1 MCHSVHSSPRRLP
14 VGLSDDPGLIVN
26 TQMLKREAESVG
38 AWLKRV
44 MTRVLIPFWQR
55 RKPADWTT
63 PGRRYS
69 ESPSDNVQQ
78 TMNLIMPLKYN
89 DASTVAQLAMYMR
102 LNADNLYTGLDVV
115 GTVHFARFDI
125 IDGNLSMVSVY
136 DGDFETYIRDFIAAI
151 GDVFDVLMTFVKDPP
166 PTPVGQHPS
175 NFVEWVNERD
185 LFQVPDDPTT
195 LVDDLDLLPRRL
207 LLLFDENPQV
217 QLGIYRAY
225 AGSSVAQIR
234 RALGLE
240 WGKPS

>member
-1 MCHSVHSSPRRLP
+1 MNNVQLW
-14 VGLSDDPGLIVN
+14 
-26 TQMLKREAESVG
+26 KREADSAG

-44 MTRVLIPFWQR
+44 LTRVLIPYWKW

-78 TMNLIMPLKYN
+78 TMNLIMPLAHS
-89 DASTVAQLAMYMR
+89 DPTTVANLAMYMR

-125 IDGNLSMVSVY
+125 IDGNLSMISVY

-166 PTPVGQHPS
+166 PTPVGRYPS
-175 NFVEWVNERD
+175 QFVEWVNERD
-185 LFQVPDDPTT
+185 LLQVPDDPTE

-207 LLLFDENPQV
+207 LLLFDDNPQV

-240 WGKPS
+240 WDTKS

>member
-1 MCHSVHSSPRRLP
+1 V
-14 VGLSDDPGLIVN
+14 VVN
-26 TQMLKREAESVG
+26 VQLWKREAESAG
-38 AWLKRV
+38 TWLKRV
-44 MTRVLIPFWQR
+44 MTRVLIPYWER
-55 RKPADWTT
+55 RKPAEWTT

-69 ESPSDNVQQ
+69 EAPSDNVQQ
-78 TMNLIMPLKYN
+78 TMNLIMPLAHN
-89 DASTVAQLAMYMR
+89 DAATAANLAMYMR

-166 PTPVGQHPS
+166 PTPVGQYPS
-175 NFVEWVNERD
+175 QFVEWVNEHD
-185 LFQVPDDPTT
+185 LLQVPDDPTE

-207 LLLFDENPQV
+207 LLLFNENPQM

-225 AGSSVAQIR
+225 PGSSVAQIR

-240 WGKPS
+240 WGKRS